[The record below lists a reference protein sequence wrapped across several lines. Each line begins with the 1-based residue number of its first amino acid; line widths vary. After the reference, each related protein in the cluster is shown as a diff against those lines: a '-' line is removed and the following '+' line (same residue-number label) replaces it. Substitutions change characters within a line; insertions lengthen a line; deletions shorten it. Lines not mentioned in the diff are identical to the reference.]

1 MQIFDFQDVKIGK
14 NEWNGHDDPA
24 MMGKSWLKNFL
35 SIGQARFFSFDL
47 SSAANCRATSVA
59 ALAICMPKNRSNVSL
74 CRLRA
79 AILPTPKCCFW
90 LPKLPSMTVAR
101 RLPMIRRAVEIS
113 AGSSLGLG
121 HLRTKLVMMP
131 FSVQMRKLKTTKFI
145 SFSPCL
151 VWAESVST
159 FCGPASCCGRR
170 SDGPL
175 HLPCDPKAASCR
187 HHRLRMTGRIAVGDF
202 RLRRPCTGLR
212 PTFAQPRL
220 AKLTY

>member
-1 MQIFDFQDVKIGK
+1 MLQRGAEEPCVAIEPSPESKVCRGRPHIKARIVHRHPELIVAFEQQIRYIVAESRITSGMLHGRGSVNCQLGRFVGCVEFQEI
-14 NEWNGHDDPA
+14 
-24 MMGKSWLKNFL
+24 
-35 SIGQARFFSFDL
+35 
-47 SSAANCRATSVA
+47 T
-59 ALAICMPKNRSNVSL
+59 
-74 CRLRA
+74 
-79 AILPTPKCCFW
+79 
-90 LPKLPSMTVAR
+90 
-101 RLPMIRRAVEIS
+101 AVEIS

-121 HLRTKLVMMP
+121 PLRTKLVMMP

-159 FCGPASCCGRR
+159 CCGPASCCGRR

-187 HHRLRMTGRIAVGDF
+187 HHRLRMTERIAVGDF

-220 AKLTY
+220 AKLKY